1 LADPSIEVVAIVTRH
16 ATHAAYATAALR
28 GGKAVFVEK
37 PACLTWDELEELR
50 DAAAEGPP
58 LLVGF
63 NRRYAPLARSMRDHV
78 AGRGHPVELLCRVN
92 AGQLPADHWLN
103 DPDEGGGRL
112 IGEGC
117 HFIDFACW
125 FIGALPRRVST
136 VMRAEPG
143 EPLAA
148 AQSFSVTLD
157 FEDGSIATILYGS
170 SGATG
175 LGKEYLEAHAG
186 GRSAILSDFM
196 KLIAYDGRRKQ
207 VKKGRGQDKGHDAQF
222 RYLLD
227 LVGGV
232 KSPEAPTTLDTMTVI
247 LAALESAET
256 GLATGL

>member
-1 LADPSIEVVAIVTRH
+1 MAIVTRH

-28 GGKAVFVEK
+28 AGKAVFVEK
-37 PACLTWDELEELR
+37 PACLTWDELDELK

-63 NRRYAPLARSMRDHV
+63 NRRYAPLARSMRDHI
-78 AGRGHPVELLCRVN
+78 AGHGHPVELLCRVN
-92 AGQLPADHWLN
+92 AGLLPEGHWLN

-125 FIGALPRRVST
+125 FVGALPRRVST
-136 VMRAEPG
+136 VMRAAPG

-170 SGATG
+170 GGSSG
-175 LGKEYLEAHAG
+175 LGKEYFEAHAG
-186 GRSAILSDFM
+186 GRSAVLDDFTR
-196 KLIAYDGRRKQ
+196 LITYDGRRKRTT
-207 VKKGRGQDKGHDAQF
+207 KGKGRDKGHDAQF
-222 RYLLD
+222 RHFLGARERGRASRD
-227 LVGGV
+227 ADHPGHDVGGAGCAGV
-232 KSPEAPTTLDTMTVI
+232 GASGFTD
-247 LAALESAET
+247 
-256 GLATGL
+256 